1 MGGEIGTGSAVYWR
15 LGARQRCAA
24 DGCCCCCC
32 WRRLLAA
39 AAAAVAAARALG
51 GGGAVVMAAAAA
63 AAASRGGHYDALV
76 KILLLGNSS
85 VGKTCLLMRFCEDT
99 FEPSFITTIG
109 IDFKIRTVEI
119 EGRRVKLQIWD
130 TAGQERFRTIT
141 QAYYR
146 QASSILL
153 IYDVC
158 ERSSFEHIG
167 SWMQSIKQ
175 HNTSNELY
183 IVLVGNKV
191 DKEAD
196 RVVKTEEGKA
206 MADSFGIRFYEC
218 SASASAPPPT
228 PHLGRPTMPL
238 PNRAPV
244 RPHDGPPRAD

>member
-1 MGGEIGTGSAVYWR
+1 MCVCVCSRV
-15 LGARQRCAA
+15 C
-24 DGCCCCCC
+24 
-32 WRRLLAA
+32 
-39 AAAAVAAARALG
+39 ARAHFVFG
-51 GGGAVVMAAAAA
+51 RCGHGAL
-63 AAASRGGHYDALV
+63 AL
-76 KILLLGNSS
+76 L
-85 VGKTCLLMRFCEDT
+85 FCRPFVQDT

-183 IVLVGNKV
+183 IVLVGNKI
-191 DKEAD
+191 DKEGD
-196 RVVKTEEGKA
+196 RSVGTEEGKE
-206 MADSFGIRFYEC
+206 MAESFGIRFFEC
-218 SASASAPPPT
+218 SAKTGDNVYDAFTNLAKDQ
-228 PHLGRPTMPL
+228 LEEKAR
-238 PNRAPV
+238 RAAAT
-244 RPHDGPPRAD
+244 DGGTVDVTGGDAAGGDEKGCC

>member
-1 MGGEIGTGSAVYWR
+1 MICAGW
-15 LGARQRCAA
+15 GAMS
-24 DGCCCCCC
+24 
-32 WRRLLAA
+32 AA
-39 AAAAVAAARALG
+39 AAAA
-51 GGGAVVMAAAAA
+51 
-63 AAASRGGHYDALV
+63 RGGHYDALV

-183 IVLVGNKV
+183 IVLVGNKI

-218 SASASAPPPT
+218 SASASADREPA
-228 PHLGRPTMPL
+228 
-238 PNRAPV
+238 RA
-244 RPHDGPPRAD
+244 H

>member
-1 MGGEIGTGSAVYWR
+1 
-15 LGARQRCAA
+15 
-24 DGCCCCCC
+24 
-32 WRRLLAA
+32 
-39 AAAAVAAARALG
+39 
-51 GGGAVVMAAAAA
+51 
-63 AAASRGGHYDALV
+63 
-76 KILLLGNSS
+76 
-85 VGKTCLLMRFCEDT
+85 MR
-99 FEPSFITTIG
+99 S
-109 IDFKIRTVEI
+109 IDFKIRTI
-119 EGRRVKLQIWD
+119 EMDGKRVKLQIWD

-183 IVLVGNKV
+183 IVLVGNKI

-218 SASASAPPPT
+218 SASASSRRIG
-228 PHLGRPTMPL
+228 PHARRSAAHAGGGT
-238 PNRAPV
+238 RAPAA
-244 RPHDGPPRAD
+244 PPRALGFRCAPVPAR